1 MLLAMTRVFEK
12 QRVVFK
18 SALERRSKMGATVV
32 ALVFQIKPKEKRV
45 IAEETSNNTAKAKA

>member
-1 MLLAMTRVFEK
+1 MTRVFEK